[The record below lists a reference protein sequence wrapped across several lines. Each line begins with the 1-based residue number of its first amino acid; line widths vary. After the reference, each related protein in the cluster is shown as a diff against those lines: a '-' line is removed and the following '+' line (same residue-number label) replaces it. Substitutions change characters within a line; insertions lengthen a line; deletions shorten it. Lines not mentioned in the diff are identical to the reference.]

1 MRDEAVSVVIPVR
14 NREGLIGRCLDS
26 VFAQTWRPLEVIVV
40 DNGSTDNT
48 AGRIREWA
56 DSHVSEDFKLTL
68 LHEPQSGAAR
78 ARQRGFEA
86 VTSDKLIFFDSDD
99 EMLPLLIEQRMAEF
113 SYHPDTDMV
122 YGRSYYSREDGSE
135 SKAKYPKGKLFS
147 DHIYHAVFCT
157 PSYLVKR
164 DFFEKA
170 GGWNRNLRVWD
181 DWELGLRILLA
192 NPKVIVTNHIQTRI
206 NCQTESITGTDF
218 HSKAGE
224 WERAIAACEHAVE
237 NSFKDMNGNGKD
249 NGVDKRRL
257 LLMLN
262 YRRAILAA
270 HYRREHHP
278 ELAASLL
285 KQALAS
291 PLLSLLSRQWLRILY
306 HYTALGGRGASR
318 LWLNP
323 DVTL

>member
-1 MRDEAVSVVIPVR
+1 MRAEAVSVVIPVR

-56 DSHVSEDFKLTL
+56 DAHASEDFNLTL
-68 LHEPQSGAAR
+68 LHEPQPGAAR

-86 VTSDKLIFFDSDD
+86 VTSDKVIFFDSDD

-113 SYHPDTDMV
+113 SSHPDADMV
-122 YGRSYYSREDGSE
+122 YGRSIYRYEDGSRGE
-135 SKAKYPKGKLFS
+135 AKYPKGKLFS

-157 PSYLVKR
+157 PSYLIKR

-170 GGWNRNLRVWD
+170 GGWNRNLMVWD
-181 DWELGLRILLA
+181 DWELGLRILLT
-192 NPKVIVTNHIQTRI
+192 NPKIIVTDYIQTRI
-206 NCQTESITGTDF
+206 NCQTESITGTNF
-218 HSKAGE
+218 HTKAGK

-237 NSFKDMNGNGKD
+237 NYFKDMDGNGKD
-249 NGVDKRRL
+249 KGLDKRRL

-270 HYRREHHP
+270 HYRREHYP
-278 ELAASLL
+278 ELAAPLL

-291 PLLSLLSRQWLRILY
+291 PLLSILSRQWLRILY
-306 HYTALGGRGASR
+306 YYTALGGRGASH
-318 LWLNP
+318 LWHNSQ
-323 DVTL
+323 